1 MATTVVEPPSSGIG
15 APPPAHDL
23 GGPGGGGGSGWVTLL
38 TAANDIEAHLVA
50 GRLNEAGVEVRVV
63 KDRSAPGAWLY
74 GGANPWAPVTIMVRR
89 LQLVDARMVMAEVS
103 YEGPAADG
111 GLGEAGAPGW
121 RRPLVFWSFALGL
134 GLLLTSVAL
143 ARTADAIDRCD
154 LPLLCSDLMT
164 NP

>member
-1 MATTVVEPPSSGIG
+1 MATTVISRPSGDIGSFPPPSDRG
-15 APPPAHDL
+15 DT
-23 GGPGGGGGSGWVTLL
+23 GGGGGSGWVRLL
-38 TAANDIEAHLVA
+38 TAANDIEAHLVS
-50 GRLNEAGVEVRVV
+50 GRLLEAGVEVRVV

-74 GGANPWAPVTIMVRR
+74 GGSNPWAPVTVMVRQR
-89 LQLVDARMVMAEVS
+89 QLTDARLVMAEVS
-103 YEGPAADG
+103 FEGPAAIR
-111 GLGEAGAPGW
+111 GAEPGAVGW

-154 LPLLCSDLMT
+154 LPLLCGDYVT